1 MNESRRPPRP
11 SFLRIAKQHGIVP
24 SKRYGQHF
32 LVNEGVLERIVTE
45 ARVRAETVVLEIGP
59 GIGNLTWHLA
69 MSASMVVAVE
79 KDRRLEPVLREVLG
93 ECANVSLIWGDAR
106 TLDLERE
113 LAERELPRPSILV
126 ANLPYNVAAT
136 LLLHYLTRYPWLE
149 RYAVMVQKEVADR
162 IVASPGR
169 AQYSGLSVKF
179 QALADARRLFDVS
192 RGSFW
197 PPPDVTSSVIELVR
211 NPRTDRIDELFA
223 LVDAAFAQ
231 RRKTIANSLA
241 HSEFGGLSRVDI
253 SRVLEDAGIQPGIR
267 PERLGVD
274 EFLRLLEA
282 VDLLRRVQTH
292 EKSELSAR
300 RARE

>member
-1 MNESRRPPRP
+1 MNESKGPPRP

-45 ARVRAETVVLEIGP
+45 AHVSAETTVLEIGP

-69 MSASMVVAVE
+69 MSGGMVVAVE
-79 KDRRLEPVLREVLG
+79 KDRRLEPVLRDVLG
-93 ECANVSLIWGDAR
+93 QFPNVTLIYGDAR
-106 TLDLERE
+106 TIDLERE
-113 LAERELPRPSILV
+113 LADRKLPHPSIMV

-136 LLLHYLTRYPWLE
+136 LLLHYLARYPWLE
-149 RYAVMVQKEVADR
+149 RYIVMVQKEVADR
-162 IVASPGR
+162 IVAKPGH
-169 AQYSGLSVKF
+169 ASYSGLSVKF

-211 NPRTDRIDELFA
+211 NPRTNRLDELFS

-241 HSEFGGLSRVDI
+241 HSGFGEISRADI
-253 SRVLEDAGIQPGIR
+253 PRVLEDAGIQPGIR

-274 EFLRLLEA
+274 AFFRVLEA
-282 VDLLRRVQTH
+282 MDRMRQLQTH
-292 EKSELSAR
+292 EKSKLSGR